1 MEERGMGRIRRGGYL
16 IDWWIGDHTP
26 KHVHVYRDGVLV
38 AKVEIPGAVGALW
51 HHESPAQKDSGATH
65 RGEGHM
71 RTTERIRAVR
81 FDNRKRVLHVDYAS
95 GKRIAVHYGQLGIT
109 RKIVEAWVDKE
120 TRGHSIGIRLQDGSE
135 EYMPYDQPLALARDP
150 EYLLRTQIEHVLA
163 RMRESLAVKGIS
175 KRYLATQLGTSDN
188 QIQRLLDPSILNKNL
203 EQLYRIS
210 LLLGL
215 ELEWRV
221 RAAA

>member
-1 MEERGMGRIRRGGYL
+1 MKRPLSYLVKRWRQHDRLLSDRRG
-16 IDWWIGDHTP
+16 TCP
-26 KHVHVYRDGVLV
+26 
-38 AKVEIPGAVGALW
+38 
-51 HHESPAQKDSGATH
+51 
-65 RGEGHM
+65 
-71 RTTERIRAVR
+71 
-81 FDNRKRVLHVDYAS
+81 
-95 GKRIAVHYGQLGIT
+95 
-109 RKIVEAWVDKE
+109 
-120 TRGHSIGIRLQDGSE
+120 
-135 EYMPYDQPLALARDP
+135 ARDP
-150 EYLLRTQIEHVLA
+150 EYLLRTQLERVLA
-163 RMRESLAVKGIS
+163 RIRETLTAKGIS

>member
-1 MEERGMGRIRRGGYL
+1 MGRIRRGGYL

-38 AKVEIPGAVGALW
+38 AKVEIPGAARALG
-51 HHESPAQKDSGATH
+51 HHESPAEENSGAVD
-65 RGEGHM
+65 RGESHM
-71 RTTERIRAVR
+71 KRTERIRAVR
-81 FDNRKRVLHVDYAS
+81 FDNRKRVLRVDYAS
-95 GKRIAVHYGQLGIT
+95 GKHIGVHYGHLGIT
-109 RKIVEAWVDKE
+109 QKVVEAWVDKE
-120 TRGHSIGIRLQDGSE
+120 TRGRSIGIRLQDGSE

-150 EYLLRTQIEHVLA
+150 EYLLRTQLERVLA
-163 RMRESLAVKGIS
+163 RIRNTLTAKGIS

-221 RAAA
+221 SAAA

>member
-1 MEERGMGRIRRGGYL
+1 M
-16 IDWWIGDHTP
+16 
-26 KHVHVYRDGVLV
+26 K
-38 AKVEIPGAVGALW
+38 
-51 HHESPAQKDSGATH
+51 
-65 RGEGHM
+65 
-71 RTTERIRAVR
+71 TTERIRAVR

-95 GKRIAVHYGQLGIT
+95 GKRIGVHYGHLGIT
-109 RKIVEAWVDKE
+109 QKVVGVWVDKE
-120 TRGHSIGIRLQDGSE
+120 TRGRSIGIRLQDGSE

-150 EYLLRTQIEHVLA
+150 EYLLRTQLERVLA
-163 RMRESLAVKGIS
+163 RMRETLTAKGIS